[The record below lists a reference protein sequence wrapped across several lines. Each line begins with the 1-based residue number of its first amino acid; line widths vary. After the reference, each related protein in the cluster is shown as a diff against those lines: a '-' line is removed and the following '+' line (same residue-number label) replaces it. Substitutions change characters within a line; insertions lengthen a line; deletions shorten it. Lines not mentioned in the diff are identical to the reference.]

1 MKPDA
6 STFVAVKT
14 TDGRSEGCTVPQ
26 IVHEPRLFVV
36 HWPSRPGANVPCTTA
51 PMTALPVPVSRVST
65 VTCGR
70 QLRPDR
76 AAEPASDLSATYF
89 GGGSSNKPNTS
100 K

>member
-6 STFVAVKT
+6 STSVAAKT

-36 HWPSRPGANVPCTTA
+36 HWPSRPGATVPCTTA
-51 PMTALPVPVSRVST
+51 PMTALPEPVSRASA

-76 AAEPASDLSATYF
+76 AAEPASDLSATFF
-89 GGGSSNKPNTS
+89 GGGSSGVPVAS
-100 K
+100 E